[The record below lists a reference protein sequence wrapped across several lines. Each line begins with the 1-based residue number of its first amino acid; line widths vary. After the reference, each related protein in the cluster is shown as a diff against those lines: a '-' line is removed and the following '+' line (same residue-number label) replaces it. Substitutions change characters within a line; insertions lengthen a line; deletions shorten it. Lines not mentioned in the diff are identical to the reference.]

1 MGHQRKWQ
9 PSPTSF
15 HRAAK
20 TRTKSIELTRQT
32 IRNTDVTWCTDHHRL
47 VKDSDSAAV
56 SLYRPCRTAI
66 GRRSQAPANESRSQ
80 YWEGRIPLSRS
91 LLKILPR
98 ERKSVFSVLQH
109 VYGWVNETCRSE
121 LICCHLLRWQVTPNH
136 GSRRPPR
143 CDSATRHCRCSG
155 LSFKFAPFCLFICLE
170 LRMLSHCWSS
180 VFRFIR
186 TIVFLQNK
194 LDIDFHSIF
203 QVSTLKEQLETTVQ
217 KLNET
222 KEVLKT
228 NENGKEV
235 RLIHWTLKASCL
247 KN

>member
-91 LLKILPR
+91 LLKLLPR

-109 VYGWVNETCRSE
+109 VYGWVNETCSRKNSE
-121 LICCHLLRWQVTPNH
+121 CQWTDLLPPSKVAGGSKPWQQEASTVW
-136 GSRRPPR
+136 RRYTALQMFR
-143 CDSATRHCRCSG
+143 
-155 LSFKFAPFCLFICLE
+155 PFL
-170 LRMLSHCWSS
+170 
-180 VFRFIR
+180 
-186 TIVFLQNK
+186 
-194 LDIDFHSIF
+194 
-203 QVSTLKEQLETTVQ
+203 
-217 KLNET
+217 
-222 KEVLKT
+222 
-228 NENGKEV
+228 
-235 RLIHWTLKASCL
+235 
-247 KN
+247 